1 MSWCKW
7 DASGCTAG
15 WVTGWDKGDESCDT
29 LGLCAGTG
37 ILCSLP
43 QCSGSEQQTLYDME
57 SIFHTI
63 SGSFVEFHAGN
74 PLGNSVFAQISVN
87 NAQAQLEDHETG
99 ERLQVHCT
107 AVKRHPL
114 ENKFPWKCSNQ
125 TVWNPINWIKSCG
138 CLMQKTF
145 FCNSCCRHPRQTQPR
160 GGWEGETS
168 PHQPPQQVR
177 SCNLEV
183 KSLKILFS
191 QSFPSLSSTTGS
203 K

>member
-1 MSWCKW
+1 MPLVALQDESLAEIKEMK
-7 DASGCTAG
+7 AVTHSGCVQG
-15 WVTGWDKGDESCDT
+15 
-29 LGLCAGTG
+29 
-37 ILCSLP
+37 
-43 QCSGSEQQTLYDME
+43 QGSSAPCLSALALSSRLYMIWNLY
-57 SIFHTI
+57 STPFP
-63 SGSFVEFHAGN
+63 GSFVEFHAGN

-138 CLMQKTF
+138 CLMQKAF